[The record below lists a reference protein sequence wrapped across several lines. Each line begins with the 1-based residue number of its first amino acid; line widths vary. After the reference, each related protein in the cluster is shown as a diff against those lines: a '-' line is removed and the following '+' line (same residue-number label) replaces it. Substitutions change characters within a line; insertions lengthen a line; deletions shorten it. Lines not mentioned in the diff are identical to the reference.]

1 METTINS
8 NNLFKHYTKADL
20 PALQVYVPQ
29 LMDATVD
36 ATVDVPDVSG
46 VSVREVRQGK
56 GQAHKH
62 CQLIR
67 IDSGA
72 GPITV
77 CVTETPWETQIVI
90 RIGGLGFDCPEQFIQ
105 RLINPTVGQ
114 LCRAVANYVQRC
126 LDAANDVDGGQWAA

>member
-8 NNLFKHYTKADL
+8 NNLFKPYTKADL

-29 LMDATVD
+29 LMDTAVG
-36 ATVDVPDVSG
+36 VPDVPG

-62 CQLIR
+62 CQLIS

-90 RIGGLGFDCPEQFIQ
+90 RIGGLGFDCPPQFIQ

-114 LCRAVANYVQRC
+114 LIRAICNYVQRC
-126 LDAANDVDGGQWAA
+126 LDAANDADGGQWAA